1 MTDKPKSGSKSVIM
15 NKSEKKTDDPDD
27 IPKHIPVKVGMIGES
42 QAGKTSLMVKYV
54 DDKFGEDYLE
64 TMGVNFME
72 KTVKLRNL
80 MVTISVYDI
89 GGQKQYMS
97 MMPLVCSDA
106 KFILFVFDLTRK
118 QSLSMIKEWY
128 SHARKLNKFARALLV
143 GCKFDLFIKKS
154 SRFREEITAQARK
167 FAKAM
172 KAPLIYSSSSHSIN
186 IKSIFQLIL
195 GNLLNLRLRVP
206 EVSKVSEPILEY
218 KAVWAR
224 KRSHRGTDR
233 ERERRKEKASARTRR
248 T

>member
-1 MTDKPKSGSKSVIM
+1 MAEKPKSGSGNVSRDKSD
-15 NKSEKKTDDPDD
+15 KKTDEYSHK
-27 IPKHIPVKVGMIGES
+27 PKHIVVKVGMIGES

-54 DDKFGEDYLE
+54 DGKFGEDYLE

-97 MMPLVCSDA
+97 MMPLVCREA
-106 KFILFVFDLTRK
+106 EFLLFVFDLTRK
-118 QSLSMIKEWY
+118 QSLSMIREWY
-128 SHARKLNKFARALLV
+128 SHARKLNRFSRVLLV

-154 SRFREEITAQARK
+154 IVFRKDITDTARK

-186 IKSIFQLIL
+186 IKSIFQLVL
-195 GNLLNLRLRVP
+195 GSRLDLRLRVP
-206 EVSKVSEPILEY
+206 EVSKLSEPILEY
-218 KAVWAR
+218 KSVWA
-224 KRSHRGTDR
+224 KRRRRGTER
-233 ERERRKEKASARTRR
+233 KRERRKETTSARTRV